1 MRHVKLTDDE
11 LWRAIAQNTE
21 EMSALITQFDTDVR
35 TGIFFLP
42 SARSRSY
49 LEAVNKF
56 EREYQEYTAELRRRY
71 LSPRKKRFTAIR
83 HAWSWVSSLAA
94 KPHRGLGLLG
104 WSRERKA
111 HAVA

>member
-1 MRHVKLTDDE
+1 MRHLKFTDDE
-11 LWRAIAQNTE
+11 LWRAIAHNTE
-21 EMSALITQFDTDVR
+21 QMSALVHRFDTDVR

-83 HAWSWVSSLAA
+83 DAWSCVSSLVA
-94 KPHRGLGLLG
+94 KPRCGLGLLG
-104 WSRERKA
+104 WSSERKA
-111 HAVA
+111 QAVA

>member
-1 MRHVKLTDDE
+1 MRHGKLTDDE
-11 LWRAIAQNTE
+11 L
-21 EMSALITQFDTDVR
+21 ALIHKFDTDVR
-35 TGIFFLP
+35 TGIFFLR

-49 LEAVNKF
+49 LEAVNKN

-71 LSPRKKRFTAIR
+71 FSPRKNRFTAIR

-111 HAVA
+111 QAVA